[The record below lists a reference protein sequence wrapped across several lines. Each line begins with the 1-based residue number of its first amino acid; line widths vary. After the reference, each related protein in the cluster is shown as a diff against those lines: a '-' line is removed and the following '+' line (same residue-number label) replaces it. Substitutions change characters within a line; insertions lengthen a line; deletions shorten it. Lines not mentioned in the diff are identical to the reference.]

1 MLYVKLCFQSPNLHV
16 RYAYAMCWTYNGLTV
31 DRGAGFPPVGSL
43 YWTEQTLKAVGQ
55 RYSGFRD
62 GGGMD
67 MAPYAAEAKL

>member
-1 MLYVKLCFQSPNLHV
+1 
-16 RYAYAMCWTYNGLTV
+16 MCWTYNGLTV